1 MEKQKY
7 IDIANDTENRSNK
20 DLVEARDFFIT
31 EFDELKTVIIDLTRK
46 LETVEVLYNKINVEL
61 NKRYK

>member
-31 EFDELKTVIIDLTRK
+31 EFDELTTVIIHLTRK
-46 LETVEVLYNKINVEL
+46 SEAVEVIYNKINVEL